1 MVVFSP
7 HLREANCFRPA
18 GGEITIS
25 ATSLL
30 PTAIVVVVAI
40 GTRRPLHALFAGVL
54 TGHLMLAGADFFGSF
69 TDGAL
74 ATMQE
79 EITGWITITAGM
91 FGSLVALLMR
101 GGAVSAFSTSMGP
114 KMKNRAYAVVMT
126 WLMGIVIFIDDYLNA
141 MMVGSSVKSLTD
153 RFKVSREMLAYVVDS
168 TAAPICI
175 LIPITSWALVVMG
188 LLETNNAAPAGGGFI
203 AYLEA
208 IPYMFYA
215 WATVLMVPLVGMR
228 AIPLIGPMRSFELR
242 TERGEERSSEPGI
255 ELGEHSGDGGRLHN
269 FLVPIGALVLSF
281 WLFSDGL
288 EVDILQSM
296 VATVLFTA
304 VFYVAQGVMKWNEA
318 VAAIKDGFIFMIPLL
333 VLIAVTFMLRDI
345 NEQLQL
351 AEYVIQTVTP
361 IMTPQWMPAV
371 VFLALSLVTFTAATF
386 WGVIAISLPI
396 VVPLAMAMEVP
407 LPVVIGAVVSAGAF
421 GSHACFYADAT
432 ILSARASGCDPMDHA
447 FSQFPY
453 ALIAA
458 LIATACF
465 FAFA

>member
-1 MVVFSP
+1 M
-7 HLREANCFRPA
+7 
-18 GGEITIS
+18 
-25 ATSLL
+25 
-30 PTAIVVVVAI
+30 VAI

-54 TGHLMLAGADFFGSF
+54 VGHLMLAGTGFFGSF
-69 TDGAL
+69 TAGAL

-79 EITGWITITAGM
+79 EITGWIIITAGM
-91 FGSLVALLMR
+91 FGSLIALLMR
-101 GGAVSAFSTSMGP
+101 GGAVSAFGASMGP
-114 KMKNRAYAVVMT
+114 RLKSRVHAVVMT

-153 RFKVSREMLAYVVDS
+153 RFKISREMLAYIVDS
-168 TAAPICI
+168 TAAPVCI
-175 LIPITSWALVVMG
+175 LIPITSWSLVVMG
-188 LLETNNAAPAGGGFI
+188 LLEVNNAAPEGGGFK

-215 WATVLMVPLVGMR
+215 WVTVLMVPLVGMR
-228 AIPLIGPMRSFELR
+228 AFPSIGPMRSFELR

-255 ELGEHSGDGGRLHN
+255 ELGEHSEGQGRLHN
-269 FLVPIGALVLSF
+269 FLVPIGALVFSF

-288 EVDILQSM
+288 EVDILQGM

-304 VFYVAQGVMKWNEA
+304 VFYVVQGVMKWDEA

-333 VLIAVTFMLRDI
+333 LLIAVTFMLRDI

-351 AEYVIQTVTP
+351 AEYVIEVVTP

-396 VVPLAMAMEVP
+396 VVPLALAMDVP
-407 LPVVIGAVVSAGAF
+407 LPIVIGAVVSAGAF

-432 ILSARASGCDPMDHA
+432 ILSARASGCEPMDHA

-458 LIATACF
+458 LLATAGF

>member
-1 MVVFSP
+1 MVV
-7 HLREANCFRPA
+7 A
-18 GGEITIS
+18 
-25 ATSLL
+25 
-30 PTAIVVVVAI
+30 VAI

-54 TGHLMLAGADFFGSF
+54 VGHLMLAGTGFFGSF

-74 ATMQE
+74 ITMQD
-79 EITGWITITAGM
+79 EITGWIIITAGM
-91 FGSLVALLMR
+91 FGSLIALLMR
-101 GGAVSAFSTSMGP
+101 GGGVSAFGASMGP
-114 KMKNRAYAVVMT
+114 RIKNRAHAIIMT

-168 TAAPICI
+168 TAAPVCI
-175 LIPITSWALVVMG
+175 LIPLTSWALVVMG
-188 LLETNNAAPAGGGFI
+188 LLETNNAAPHGGGFV
-203 AYLEA
+203 AYLDA

-215 WATVLMVPLVGMR
+215 WATVLMVPFVGMKTL
-228 AIPLIGPMRSFELR
+228 PLIGPMRSFELR
-242 TERGEERSSEPGI
+242 AERGEERPPEPGI
-255 ELGEHSGDGGRLHN
+255 ELGEHSGEEGRLHN
-269 FLVPIGALVLSF
+269 FLVPIGVLVFSF

-304 VFYVAQGVMKWNEA
+304 VFYVVQGVMKWDEA
-318 VAAIKDGFIFMIPLL
+318 VDAIKDGFIFMIPLL
-333 VLIAVTFMLRDI
+333 LLIAVTFMLADI
-345 NEQLQL
+345 NEELQL
-351 AEYVIQTVTP
+351 AEYVIATVTP
-361 IMTPQWMPAV
+361 IMTPQWMPV
-371 VFLALSLVTFTAATF
+371 VTFLALSLVTFTAATF

-396 VVPLAMAMEVP
+396 VVPLAAAMDVP
-407 LPVVIGAVVSAGAF
+407 LPIVIGAVVSAGAF

-447 FSQFPY
+447 YSQFPY

-458 LIATACF
+458 MLATACF